1 MLAFKHNMYGAN
13 LMHTDLT
20 DLIPSNHVLGQLC
33 VVAMVEIQEERDPFE
48 QWFIIDNL
56 EMVDIP
62 ESILNNLI
70 PQLRDH
76 VKKFVVPHITNDN
89 ENTCSVSTDDVFT
102 NSFLFTSDCARNICI
117 KFYVN
122 TTSDEILSNCKYT
135 PGKRRSRL
143 QDLSMKVKS

>member
-1 MLAFKHNMYGAN
+1 
-13 LMHTDLT
+13 
-20 DLIPSNHVLGQLC
+20 
-33 VVAMVEIQEERDPFE
+33 
-48 QWFIIDNL
+48 
-56 EMVDIP
+56 MVDIP

-76 VKKFVVPHITNDN
+76 AKKFAVPHITIDN
-89 ENTCSVSTDDVFT
+89 ENTYSVSTDDVFT
-102 NSFLFTSDCARNICI
+102 NSILFTSDCARNICI